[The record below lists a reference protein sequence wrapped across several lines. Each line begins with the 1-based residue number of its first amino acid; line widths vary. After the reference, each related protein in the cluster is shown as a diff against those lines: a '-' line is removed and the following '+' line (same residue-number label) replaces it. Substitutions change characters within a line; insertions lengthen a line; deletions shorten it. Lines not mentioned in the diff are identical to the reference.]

1 MKKRVG
7 TSNPHRYRGWDF
19 RVQLCEHEKGEFSAE
34 VKLVYEWKPQPGKFY
49 PFNTD
54 KTYDSREKAEN
65 DVLDQVKSH
74 IDQILG
80 DRPK

>member
-34 VKLVYEWKPQPGKFY
+34 VKLVTEWEPSPGKFHH
-49 PFNTD
+49 FKTD
-54 KTYDSREKAEN
+54 ITYNSREKAEN

-74 IDQILG
+74 IDQFLG